1 MAGLCGGQ
9 VSYGESRGLGP
20 RDRAQLRRL
29 LLWQLVFALIA
40 IVATAPFGL
49 AAVGSS
55 AIGAGVC
62 LLANWVFALRVFRR
76 YRADAPTELALR
88 IYVAEIGKIVLILAL
103 FTLAFITLRNLNLP
117 ALLGAYF
124 AVQVL
129 PAVFA
134 SRPAA

>member
-1 MAGLCGGQ
+1 

-29 LLWQLVFALIA
+29 LLWQVVFALVAIA
-40 IVATAPFGL
+40 AAALFGVVAAKS
-49 AAVGSS
+49 A

-88 IYVAEIGKIVLILAL
+88 IYIAEIGKILLILAL
-103 FTLAFITLRNLNLP
+103 FTLAFVTLPNLDLP

-129 PAVFA
+129 PALFA
-134 SRPAA
+134 SRPSA

>member
-1 MAGLCGGQ
+1 M
-9 VSYGESRGLGP
+9 SDGESRGLGP

-29 LLWQLVFALIA
+29 LLWQVVFALVAIA
-40 IVATAPFGL
+40 AAALFGVVAAKS
-49 AAVGSS
+49 A

-88 IYVAEIGKIVLILAL
+88 IYIAEIGKIVLILAL
-103 FTLAFITLRNLNLP
+103 FTLAFVTLPNLDLP

-129 PAVFA
+129 PALFA
-134 SRPAA
+134 SRPSA

>member
-1 MAGLCGGQ
+1 M
-9 VSYGESRGLGP
+9 SDGESRGLGP

-29 LLWQLVFALIA
+29 LLWQAVFALVAIA
-40 IVATAPFGL
+40 AAAPFGVV
-49 AAVGSS
+49 AAKSA

-88 IYVAEIGKIVLILAL
+88 IYIAEIGKIVLILAL
-103 FTLAFITLRNLNLP
+103 FTLAFVTLTHLNLP

-129 PAVFA
+129 PALFA
-134 SRPAA
+134 SRPSA